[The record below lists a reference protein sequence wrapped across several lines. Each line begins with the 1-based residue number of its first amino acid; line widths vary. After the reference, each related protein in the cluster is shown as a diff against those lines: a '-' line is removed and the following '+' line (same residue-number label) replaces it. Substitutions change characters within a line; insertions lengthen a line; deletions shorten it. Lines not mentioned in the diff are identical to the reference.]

1 MILLL
6 YHLSPLFLHEHIF
19 VLNFSVTSEQFKSGL
34 LIFYM
39 LYYSYDFSFSDHFFR
54 VFIFRIYRELTW
66 HVYLINLF
74 NESFYSLTQSIYLFI
89 YICIYNLL
97 AIPTGMWD
105 FSYPTKNWTCA
116 ASVEA
121 ERPNHW
127 ISREI
132 PNTWHVLNLLVYL
145 IDLFLKKDICFS
157 EFVGF
162 CQTSTWISCRYTY
175 VLSLLNLPPISL
187 PKPPL

>member
-19 VLNFSVTSEQFKSGL
+19 VLNFSVTSEHFKSGI
-34 LIFYM
+34 LIFYV
-39 LYYSYDFSFSDHFFR
+39 LYYSYDFSFSDHFFW
-54 VFIFRIYRELTW
+54 VFKFRIYRELTW

-132 PNTWHVLNLLVYL
+132 PNTWHVFSLLVYL
-145 IDLFLKKDICFS
+145 INLFFN
-157 EFVGF
+157 EG
-162 CQTSTWISCRYTY
+162 Y
-175 VLSLLNLPPISL
+175 LLYRNCWFLTNITMNQP
-187 PKPPL
+187 

>member
-1 MILLL
+1 M
-6 YHLSPLFLHEHIF
+6 F
-19 VLNFSVTSEQFKSGL
+19 VLNFSVTAEQFKSGL
-34 LIFYM
+34 LIYSV
-39 LYYSYDFSFSDHFFR
+39 LDYSYDFSFSDHFFR

-74 NESFYSLTQSIYLFI
+74 NKSFYSLTQSIYLS
-89 YICIYNLL
+89 IYNLL
-97 AIPTGMWD
+97 TILSGMRN
-105 FSYPTKNWTCA
+105 FSYPTRDRTCV
-116 ASVEA
+116 ASVET

-162 CQTSTWISCRYTY
+162 CQTST
-175 VLSLLNLPPISL
+175 
-187 PKPPL
+187 